1 MFLYFFV
8 CFHRI
13 TIPGAPTLILS
24 PENPRND
31 GYHYFGAGL
40 QSGQCGV
47 QIDNIRKENHGEM
60 KCFLVVGDQ
69 EVVGSIDIV
78 IACKIKLFKLE
89 DFKLIFCF
97 ISSTSKGTRN

>member
-1 MFLYFFV
+1 MTFLKSRFSFFYFY
-8 CFHRI
+8 RI

-24 PENPRND
+24 PDLSRND

-69 EVVGSIDIV
+69 EVTGTIDIV
-78 IACKIKLFKLE
+78 IACKFKW
-89 DFKLIFCF
+89 I
-97 ISSTSKGTRN
+97 